1 MLKRSDDMVSSD
13 FSNIDESCSPFRYL
27 HRNNWKFVDIDTG
40 SYVSLVS
47 YVMLLP
53 ASWYKIF
60 LKFSVD
66 VTQVTQARCD
76 TGFLGKRRQRQRK
89 RHSKINIW
97 QMVTILWFNIASSSQ
112 PLLLI
117 EQAANGLVEVP
128 LKKIYTMR
136 DLLLCVHVVVKTL
149 RWLYILFYKGF
160 NVRSALITFP
170 LANVFHIALGI
181 RSLIKTYSVRLHMED
196 SFRTQMLLPWQ
207 LLIEM
212 LALFFEPTWL
222 LDGVSRFLYGE
233 LGKQSKHPRSFA
245 IFVFKTYYIDVRVK
259 FNDFS

>member
-1 MLKRSDDMVSSD
+1 MFCFFSRGFLWTDMLKRSDDMVSSD

-47 YVMLLP
+47 YVMLLC
-53 ASWYKIF
+53 Y
-60 LKFSVD
+60 LQGDTKFSVY

-89 RHSKINIW
+89 LHSKINIW
-97 QMVTILWFNIASSSQ
+97 QMVTIFWFNIASSSQ

-170 LANVFHIALGI
+170 LANVYHIALGI
-181 RSLIKTYSVRLHMED
+181 RSIIKTYSVRLHMED
-196 SFRTQMLLPWQ
+196 SFRT
-207 LLIEM
+207 
-212 LALFFEPTWL
+212 
-222 LDGVSRFLYGE
+222 
-233 LGKQSKHPRSFA
+233 
-245 IFVFKTYYIDVRVK
+245 
-259 FNDFS
+259 